1 MTASFDRQYD
11 CLCKLFQQNYKKVF
25 RINSFKEVIKY
36 SQYTK
41 LTVFLYASNELEIK
55 NGKNY
60 SYKTQKKMKY
70 LGVNITNP
78 L

>member
-55 NGKNY
+55 N
-60 SYKTQKKMKY
+60 
-70 LGVNITNP
+70 
-78 L
+78 